1 MSKVATNISIDADTK
16 KKAQA
21 LLSEMG
27 LDLSTA
33 VNIFL
38 KQMVYQGEIPFSI
51 TRKTPN
57 EATMAALEAAE
68 KGEDMI
74 GPFNSV
80 EDLMEALN
88 AED

>member
-1 MSKVATNISIDADTK
+1 MAKVATNISIDADTK
-16 KKAQA
+16 TKAQA

-38 KQMVYQGEIPFSI
+38 KQMIYQGEIPFSI
-51 TRKTPN
+51 TRKMPN
-57 EATMAALEAAE
+57 ETTMAALEAAE

-80 EDLMEALN
+80 EELMEALN
-88 AED
+88 VED

>member
-1 MSKVATNISIDADTK
+1 MAKVATNISIDADTK
-16 KKAQA
+16 TKAQA

-38 KQMVYQGEIPFSI
+38 KQMVYQGEIHFSI

-57 EATMAALEAAE
+57 ETTMSVLEAAE

-80 EDLMEALN
+80 EELMEALN

>member
-1 MSKVATNISIDADTK
+1 MAKVATNISIDADTK
-16 KKAQA
+16 TKAQA

-57 EATMAALEAAE
+57 ETTMSVLEAAE

-80 EDLMEALN
+80 EELMEALN

>member
-1 MSKVATNISIDADTK
+1 
-16 KKAQA
+16 
-21 LLSEMG
+21 
-27 LDLSTA
+27 
-33 VNIFL
+33 
-38 KQMVYQGEIPFSI
+38 MVYQGEIPFSI

-57 EATMAALEAAE
+57 ETTLAALEAAE

-80 EDLMEALN
+80 EELMEALN